1 MDQPVV
7 ELKGVTFSYN
17 SEPVLENVDLV
28 VRAGDFLAVLGPNG
42 GGKTTLLKT
51 ILGLLKPQRG
61 MVRVFGKDP
70 AQVSGRIGYVPQKS
84 NVRPD
89 FPINVLEIV
98 LMGLTDAGRKGF
110 RYSRAEKELALR
122 ALEKV
127 EMRAYARR
135 RMDSLSGGQTQRVL
149 IARAL
154 VTNPELL
161 VLDEPTSNVDPHGRF
176 CFFELL
182 AALGKSITVLVVS
195 HDISVASARISGVA
209 CVNRRL
215 IHNFKPELTPEML
228 SLLYGEHDH
237 TCPVGVYMRDVS
249 ALFGLHEPGGK
260 AGENLPAG
268 GRNV

>member
-1 MDQPVV
+1 MDQPVI
-7 ELKGVTFSYN
+7 ELKGVTYSYN
-17 SEPVLENVDLV
+17 SEPVLDNVDLTV
-28 VRAGDFLAVLGPNG
+28 WAGEFLAVLGPNG

-51 ILGLLKPQRG
+51 ILGLLRPQKG

-70 AQVSGRIGYVPQKS
+70 SQVSERIGYVPQKS

-98 LMGLTDAGRKGF
+98 LMGLTDSRRKGF
-110 RYSRAEKELALR
+110 RYSRAEKELALS

-127 EMRAYARR
+127 EMQPYARR
-135 RMDSLSGGQTQRVL
+135 RMDSLSGGQAQRVL

-154 VTNPELL
+154 VRSPELL
-161 VLDEPTSNVDPHGRF
+161 VLDEPTSNVDPHGKF

-182 AALGKSITVLVVS
+182 AALGKSITVVVVS

-215 IHNFKPELTPEML
+215 LHNLKPELTPEML

-249 ALFGLHEPGGK
+249 ALFGVREINGR
-260 AGENLPAG
+260 AGEDVHAG
-268 GRNV
+268 EKDA

>member
-1 MDQPVV
+1 MDQTVI

-17 SEPVLENVDLV
+17 SEPALDNVDLT
-28 VRAGDFLAVLGPNG
+28 VRAGEFLAVFGPNG
-42 GGKTTLLKT
+42 GGKTTLLKI
-51 ILGLLKPQRG
+51 ILGLLRPQKG
-61 MVRVFGKDP
+61 LVRVFGQDP
-70 AQVSGRIGYVPQKS
+70 SQVSERIGYVPQKS
-84 NVRPD
+84 NLHPD

-98 LMGLTDAGRKGF
+98 LMGLTDSRRKGF
-110 RYSRAEKELALR
+110 RYSKAEKNLAFR

-127 EMRAYARR
+127 EMQSYARR
-135 RMDSLSGGQTQRVL
+135 RMDSLSGGQAQRVL

-154 VTNPELL
+154 VRNPELL
-161 VLDEPTSNVDPHGRF
+161 VLDEPTSNVDPQGKF

-182 AALGKSITVLVVS
+182 AALGQSITVVVVS
-195 HDISVASARISGVA
+195 HDISIASSRISGVA

-249 ALFGLHEPGGK
+249 MLAGLREHDNPET
-260 AGENLPAG
+260 
-268 GRNV
+268 